1 MVGGPGEE
9 SWLPLFGRIANE
21 VQAAVA
27 DVWGTLAA
35 REVQG
40 RGAGG
45 DGTVYIDSLAE
56 GIVLRMLEAE
66 HARGRDFSL
75 ISEEVGE
82 RSYGPGGDVVVVDP
96 IDGSHNA
103 KMGIP
108 YFSIALAAARGREFG
123 SVYEAAVRNLVT
135 GEHFEARR
143 GAGAKRNGE
152 VLHSGGG
159 LRDGRLNVVQLE
171 ATRWDRYGGSYAGL
185 LQEAEKIRILG
196 SAALNIC
203 LCATGAVS
211 LSVAPTLR
219 SVDCV
224 GPILILEEAG
234 GVASDLQ
241 GGPISHASLDLSTR
255 QPILAAAGPEALQLG
270 LSLLRPRPTEVA
282 PVA

>member
-1 MVGGPGEE
+1 MGEV
-9 SWLPLFGRIANE
+9 SWLPVFARIADQ

-27 DVWGTLAA
+27 EVWGTPSS
-35 REVQG
+35 RVMQG
-40 RGAGG
+40 QGAGG
-45 DGTVYIDSLAE
+45 DGTVFIDSLAE
-56 GIVLRMLEAE
+56 EIALKVLAE
-66 HARGRDFSL
+66 EHERGRQFTL

-82 RSYGPGGDVVVVDP
+82 RTFGAGEDVVVVDP

-108 YFSIALAAARGREFG
+108 YFSVALAVARGRDFG
-123 SVYEAAVRNLVT
+123 SVYEGAVRNLVT

-143 GAGAKRNGE
+143 GGGATRNG
-152 VLHSGGG
+152 VALRSGGG
-159 LRDGRLNVVQLE
+159 LLDGRLNVVQLE
-171 ATRWDRYGGSYAGL
+171 ATKWQKHAWRYSRL
-185 LQEAEKIRILG
+185 LEEAEKIRVLG

-203 LCATGAVS
+203 LCATGALS

-234 GVASDLQ
+234 GVVTDLDGQ
-241 GGPISHASLDLSTR
+241 PVNHASLDLSTR
-255 QPILAAAGPEALQLG
+255 QPLLAAAGPEALRLG
-270 LSLLRPRPTEVA
+270 LDLLVSRHPEVA

>member
-1 MVGGPGEE
+1 M
-9 SWLPLFGRIANE
+9 
-21 VQAAVA
+21 A

-56 GIVLRMLEAE
+56 GIVLRLLEAE
-66 HARGRDFSL
+66 HARGRNFTL
-75 ISEEVGE
+75 ISEELGE
-82 RSYGPGGDVVVVDP
+82 RSFGPGGDVVVVDP

-108 YFSIALAAARGREFG
+108 YFSIALAVARGREFG

-143 GAGAKRNGE
+143 GAGATRNGE
-152 VLHSGGG
+152 ELHSGGG
-159 LRDGRLNVVQLE
+159 LRDGRLNVVQIE
-171 ATRWDRYGGSYAGL
+171 ATRWEQHAESYARL
-185 LQEAEKIRILG
+185 MREAEKTRILG

-203 LCATGAVS
+203 LCASGALS
-211 LSVAPTLR
+211 LSVAATLR

-224 GPILILEEAG
+224 GPILVLEEAG
-234 GVASDLQ
+234 GVATDLS
-241 GGPISHASLDLSTR
+241 GGRIGGASLDLSTR
-255 QPILAAAGPEALQLG
+255 QPVLAAAGPEALQLG
-270 LSLLRPRPTEVA
+270 LGLLNHEPAGVA
-282 PVA
+282 PIA